1 MLRRCVK
8 PPAAIRALRCLG
20 PLNFVHALKRGCGL
34 HSSGMPPKKDK
45 RDDAAAAGGP
55 PVKATKAEKRA
66 VAAVAQQ
73 LADTSGDD
81 AGEGK
86 KTKAEVEAF
95 FDKTRVVEFQ
105 HRPLLQE
112 RKPVR
117 RVLAV

>member
-1 MLRRCVK
+1 
-8 PPAAIRALRCLG
+8 
-20 PLNFVHALKRGCGL
+20 
-34 HSSGMPPKKDK
+34 MPPKKDK

-73 LADTSGDD
+73 LADLSGDD

-105 HRPLLQE
+105 HRPRIQE
-112 RKPVR
+112 RKHVR
-117 RVLAV
+117 RMLAV